1 MADFFQFELD
11 FVDALRCIP
20 MSVRY
25 KLDICG
31 IKLKLHQW
39 NHFTL
44 VDREQ
49 LVTTVVTDDLTI
61 QAYRSLLQDLI
72 QLRCGEAA
80 TELLIDPQPLWS
92 NDGVIPDAVAARS
105 VGAGVELSIVQW
117 KQLSLLQRFALI
129 KLSQSSHEQNN
140 FAPALQEFGLL

>member
-25 KLDICG
+25 KLDSCG

-39 NHFTL
+39 NQFSL
-44 VDREQ
+44 ADREQ
-49 LVTTVVTDDLTI
+49 LVATVVIDDLTI
-61 QAYRSLLQDLI
+61 QAYRSLLQKLI
-72 QLRCGEAA
+72 QSRCGEVA
-80 TELLIDPQPLWS
+80 TELPIDPQPPWS
-92 NDGVIPDAVAARS
+92 IDEVIPEAVAARS
-105 VGAGVELSIVQW
+105 AGAGLALSIGQW
-117 KQLSLLQRFALI
+117 QQLSFLQRFALI

>member
-25 KLDICG
+25 KLDSCG

-39 NHFTL
+39 NQFTL
-44 VDREQ
+44 ADREQ
-49 LVTTVVTDDLTI
+49 LVTTVVIDDVTM
-61 QAYRSLLQDLI
+61 QAYRSLLRNLI
-72 QLRCGEAA
+72 QSRCGEVA
-80 TELLIDPQPLWS
+80 TELPIDPQPPWS
-92 NDGVIPDAVAARS
+92 IDGVIPEAVAARS
-105 VGAGVELSIVQW
+105 VGAGLALSIGQW
-117 KQLSLLQRFALI
+117 QQLSFLQRFALI